1 MSLDFIP
8 TVWASRLLTA
18 LEKALIYGQANV
30 CMRNYEGTIR
40 EAGNTVK
47 IASIGDV
54 SIGDYVKDT
63 DIADPEVLTDTDQ
76 TLTIDQQKYFN
87 FYVDSV
93 DRAQQN
99 VDVLDE
105 AMRRS
110 AWALREKAD
119 AFLAALIDGG
129 VPTANKIG
137 SVTTPKVPTKDDAYE
152 YLVDLGVL
160 LDEADVPL
168 EGRYVVVPAWF
179 HGLLL
184 KDDRFVGAGTMSSAR
199 ALANGEVGEAAGFRI
214 LKSNNVPNTS
224 GTKYKILA
232 GHRIATAYVEQI
244 VDLKRISRKNG
255 SATRSRDCT
264 FTVQRSSGRRLS
276 RASLRTRHKRWKPQ
290 RKNLK
295 R

>member
-8 TVWASRLLTA
+8 TVWASRLLVA
-18 LEKALIYGQANV
+18 LEKALVYGQSGV
-30 CMRNYEGTIR
+30 CSRDYEGQIR

-54 SIGDYVKDT
+54 SIGDYLKDT
-63 DIADPEVLTDTDQ
+63 DILDPEVLTDTEQ
-76 TLTIDQQKYFN
+76 TLLIDQSKYFN

-99 VDVLDE
+99 VNVLDE

-119 AFLAALIDGG
+119 AFLAG
-129 VPTANKIG
+129 VMEAAVTSGNKIG
-137 SVTTPKVPTKDDAYE
+137 SLTTPEVPTKDDAYE

-160 LDEADVPL
+160 LDESNVPID
-168 EGRYVVVPAWF
+168 GRFVIVSAWY

-184 KDDRFVGAGTMSSAR
+184 KDERFVKAGTMRSDA

-214 LKSNNVPNTS
+214 LKSNNVPNTT
-224 GTKYKILA
+224 GAKYKIIA
-232 GHRIATAYVEQI
+232 GHPVATSYVDQI
-244 VDLKRISRKNG
+244 VDLQTYKPEKRFGDAVKGLHVYGAKVVRPTALAMLIANKS
-255 SATRSRDCT
+255 
-264 FTVQRSSGRRLS
+264 
-276 RASLRTRHKRWKPQ
+276 
-290 RKNLK
+290 
-295 R
+295 